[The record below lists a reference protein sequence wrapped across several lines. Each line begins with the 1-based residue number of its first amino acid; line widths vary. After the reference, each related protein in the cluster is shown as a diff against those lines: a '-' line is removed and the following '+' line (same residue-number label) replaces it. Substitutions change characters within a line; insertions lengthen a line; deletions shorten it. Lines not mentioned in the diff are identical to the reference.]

1 MEDPPMGSF
10 QQNMQEFRKQLQ
22 KGAIQK
28 AYAGLLQYVLDLRAH
43 FEKKHPE
50 YPVSGIYS
58 GYMDM
63 TYFALF
69 PPALKER
76 KLKIAIVF
84 NYEAFRFEVWLA
96 AVNRQVQGEYFRS
109 FTASGWDQYPV
120 VPPAKGVDAILAH
133 VLVAEPDF
141 GDLDALTRQIESGTM
156 RFTQDVESWLAG
168 H

>member
-1 MEDPPMGSF
+1 MASLQEYMV
-10 QQNMQEFRKQLQ
+10 EFRAQLQ
-22 KGAIQK
+22 KGAVQK
-28 AYAGLLQYVLDLRAH
+28 AYAGLLQYMMDLRAH
-43 FEKKHPE
+43 FERKHPE
-50 YPVSGIYS
+50 YPVSGMYS

-84 NYEAFRFEVWLA
+84 AYETFRFEVWVA
-96 AVNRQVQGEYFRS
+96 AVNRQVQAEYFRS
-109 FTASGWDQYPV
+109 FTASGWDKYPI
-120 VPPAKGVDAILAH
+120 VPPAKGVDAIVEH

-141 GDLDALTRQIESGTM
+141 DDLDALTKQIESGTLAFI
-156 RFTQDVESWLAG
+156 RDVESWLSA